1 MFIRFLTPLLIAI
14 LTAVVIQPAF
24 AQKWQPGSFTDIKGN
39 KETGFIRTYPSGKG
53 PHKDEAFI
61 EFKQDEKINPIKL
74 SASEL
79 QSFMAAQD
87 SFVVA
92 HAPGNETWAGKELDF
107 VKVRLDEEV
116 KLYEGRGGSTGG
128 GRIKPGVSGGFGM
141 GGGGYSGMG
150 GGVGISLGGGGD
162 KSKITY
168 YFGANTAEMQQLTP
182 INFNDIMSD
191 IMADE
196 PEVVEYIRQN
206 KFNLGN
212 IEGLIAFFKK
222 VKEQHKQ

>member
-1 MFIRFLTPLLIAI
+1 MRSSLIILFFMLIA
-14 LTAVVIQPAF
+14 LSAKS
-24 AQKWQPGSFTDIKGN
+24 QKWQPGSFTDIKGN
-39 KETGFIRTYPSGKG
+39 KETGFIRTSPSGKG
-53 PHKDEAFI
+53 PNKDEAFI
-61 EFKQDEKINPIKL
+61 EFRQDDKMNPIKL

-79 QSFMAAQD
+79 QSFIAVQD
-87 SFVVA
+87 SFVAA
-92 HAPGNETWAGKELDF
+92 HPPGNETWAGKELDF
-107 VKVRLDEEV
+107 VKVRLNEEV

-128 GRIKPGVSGGFGM
+128 ARIKPGISGGFGM
-141 GGGGYSGMG
+141 GGGGYGGMG
-150 GGVGISLGGGGD
+150 GGVGISLGGGRGD
-162 KSKITY
+162 KTKATY

-212 IEGLIAFFKK
+212 IEKLIAFFNK
-222 VKEQHKQ
+222 VKEERK